1 MVEPADLDLHQRA
14 QALVLQLSQMLE
26 LEFDALRVQD
36 LDEFERLQPIKNDL
50 LQQLTEMAPSK
61 EILEEDPQWAGWLES
76 IADCRDKHRRNAVL
90 MERKLESIRGALDSL
105 RLPGTSGQ
113 STSSRPLASN
123 TYKSSNT
130 VSRAL
135 SRCRAFSRACG

>member
-1 MVEPADLDLHQRA
+1 MAEAIDPDLHQRA

-50 LQQLTEMAPSK
+50 LSRLTEMAPAK
-61 EILEEDPQWAGWLES
+61 EVLETDPQWSGWLES
-76 IADCRDKHRRNAVL
+76 IAECRDMHRRNAVL

-105 RLPGTSGQ
+105 RLPGTGSGVEIYD
-113 STSSRPLASN
+113 RLGN
-123 TYKSSNT
+123 
-130 VSRAL
+130 VSR
-135 SRCRAFSRACG
+135 FSRGRGYNEA

>member
-1 MVEPADLDLHQRA
+1 MAEAIDPDLHQRA

-50 LQQLTEMAPSK
+50 LSRLTEMAPAK
-61 EILEEDPQWAGWLES
+61 DVLETDPQWSGWLES
-76 IADCRDKHRRNAVL
+76 IAECRDMHRRNAVL

-105 RLPGTSGQ
+105 RLPGTGSGVEIYD
-113 STSSRPLASN
+113 RLGN
-123 TYKSSNT
+123 
-130 VSRAL
+130 VSR
-135 SRCRAFSRACG
+135 FSRGRGYNEA

>member
-1 MVEPADLDLHQRA
+1 MAEAIDPDLHQRA

-50 LQQLTEMAPSK
+50 LSRLTEMAPGK
-61 EILEEDPQWAGWLES
+61 DVLENDPQWSGWLES
-76 IADCRDKHRRNAVL
+76 IAECRDMHRRNAVL

-105 RLPGTSGQ
+105 RLPGTGSGVEIYD
-113 STSSRPLASN
+113 RLGN
-123 TYKSSNT
+123 
-130 VSRAL
+130 VSR
-135 SRCRAFSRACG
+135 FSRGRGYNEA